1 MEFFEVFIN
10 LAEKIFWSMW
20 VAVGFAMLFNTPRRA
35 MLVTA
40 LLGGIGFAIKVIL
53 LKTVLQE
60 QIVLCSFCGA
70 LAVGMLG
77 VYFAHRV
84 HTPPIVFT
92 IPAVINMIPGKFG
105 YEFMLGLIRLVTEED
120 KKNILP
126 HDFMQTASLGLLTT
140 FIVMALAFGI
150 VAPVLLFNT
159 KTVKNKD
166 LRDLNRK
173 IKQKVLRR

>member
-1 MEFFEVFIN
+1 MEFFEAFIN
-10 LAEKIFWSMW
+10 LSEKIFWSMW
-20 VAVGFAMLFNTPRRA
+20 VAVGFAMLFNTPKR
-35 MLVTA
+35 A
-40 LLGGIGFAIKVIL
+40 LLITAILGGVGFATKFIL
-53 LKTVLQE
+53 LNTILHNQLV
-60 QIVLCSFCGA
+60 VSSFLGA
-70 LAVGMLG
+70 FAVGMLG

-105 YEFMLGLIRLVTEED
+105 YEFMMGLIRLVTEED
-120 KKNILP
+120 KQNILP
-126 HDFMQTASLGLLTT
+126 HDFMETFSFGLLTT

-166 LRDLNRK
+166 LRDLNKK
-173 IKQKVLRR
+173 IRQKVLRK

>member
-1 MEFFEVFIN
+1 MEFFNILLE
-10 LAEKIFWSMW
+10 LSEKIFWAMM

-40 LLGGIGFAIKVIL
+40 LLGGIGWAVKVIL
-53 LKTVLQE
+53 LKTLLQN
-60 QIVLCSFCGA
+60 QIVFCSFSGA
-70 LAVGMLG
+70 LTVGMLG

-105 YEFMLGLIRLVTEED
+105 YDFMLGLIRLVTVEN
-120 KKNILP
+120 KKEILP
-126 HDFMQTASLGLLTT
+126 HDFMETASLGLLTT

-166 LRDLNRK
+166 LSDLNRK
-173 IKQKVLRR
+173 IKQKVLKK